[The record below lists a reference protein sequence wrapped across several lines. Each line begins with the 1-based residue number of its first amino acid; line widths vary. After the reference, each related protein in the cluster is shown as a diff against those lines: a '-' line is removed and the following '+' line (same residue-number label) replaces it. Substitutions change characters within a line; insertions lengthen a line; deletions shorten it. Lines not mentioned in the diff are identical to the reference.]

1 MNSKNMARYLLPTTQ
16 VIKIFLYVTPT
27 SRKNENPMNKK
38 TKRLVRA
45 TTLAASLFAAGG
57 AHALTLPT
65 VTNCGYG
72 GDLANLMCATTSSG
86 AQIYVASAH
95 DDFISYSVNAL
106 EQLSKSYGY
115 TEFAGWESLP
125 SFGSGQ
131 IVKLFTFNQ
140 SNNGDDLP
148 PATVGTNDN
157 DNTPGLDSD
166 QTPKGDGDYL
176 GDWPFAIDVTVGDL
190 QAFLGDTLFSPVFSF
205 DLNNAD
211 LYLNARLEIKRGDD
225 LVETFAFDNV
235 FNSGYDPASLVL
247 AQEKVTVTWYDPSNT
262 KCDSTGLCTMQ
273 VDNNV
278 GSGKPDFFAYAPEF
292 DLRDYESN
300 DTLHFRLYMEGVKQG
315 QELALTNII
324 SIPVAPPA
332 NEVPEPG
339 ALALL
344 GLGLLGLGAV
354 RRNSR
359 R

>member
-1 MNSKNMARYLLPTTQ
+1 M
-16 VIKIFLYVTPT
+16 
-27 SRKNENPMNKK
+27 SRKKESLMNKK
-38 TKRLVRA
+38 TKHLVRA
-45 TTLAASLFAAGG
+45 TALATSLFAAGG

-86 AQIYVASAH
+86 AQIYVASEH

-106 EQLSKSYGY
+106 EQLSKTYGY
-115 TEFAGWESLP
+115 TEFAEWESLP

-148 PATVGTNDN
+148 PATVGTNDK
-157 DNTPGLDSD
+157 DNTNNPPRNGGSHEIDPSTD
-166 QTPKGDGDYL
+166 QTPSKDGDYL
-176 GDWPFAIDVTVGDL
+176 GDWPFAVDVTVGDL
-190 QAFLGDTLFSPVFSF
+190 QAFLGETLFSPIFSF

-211 LYLNARLEIKRGDD
+211 LYLNGRLEIKRDGE
-225 LVETFAFDNV
+225 LVETFAFDND
-235 FNSGYDPASLVL
+235 FNSQYDADSLVL
-247 AQEKVTVTWYDPSNT
+247 AQAKVTVNWIDPLNPNCNSV
-262 KCDSTGLCTMQ
+262 GVCTMQ

-278 GSGKPDFFAYAPEF
+278 GSGSPDFFAYAPLF
-292 DLRDYESN
+292 DLRDYETS

-324 SIPVAPPA
+324 GTPVTVAQPA

-339 ALALL
+339 VLALL

-354 RRNSR
+354 RRKSPR
-359 R
+359 